1 MPDIAKLGGVIWTA
15 RKTGGVLPRNA
26 VAETAARNVSYQVQ
40 AAAVEASKLT
50 RAGWKVAATS
60 AMAQEL
66 LGMDGPS
73 IGPVFAEHIFKPG
86 STLIARPEHGAAIEC
101 EIAFEMTEDL
111 GDDPITSMDDLL
123 ASTARALIAVELVG
137 CRFEGGFK
145 GSGISVCISDFSF
158 NAALVRGPEITGWRD
173 MDLSAVTAKI
183 TQNGVAGNAGTG
195 AAVLGNPILALQW
208 AAIEAQSIG
217 MPFRKG
223 DIITTGTM
231 TGVTPVKPGDTV
243 VCDFGACGQI
253 PISFEAA

>member
-86 STLIARPEHGAAIEC
+86 STLIARPEHGAAI
-101 EIAFEMTEDL
+101 
-111 GDDPITSMDDLL
+111 
-123 ASTARALIAVELVG
+123 
-137 CRFEGGFK
+137 
-145 GSGISVCISDFSF
+145 
-158 NAALVRGPEITGWRD
+158 
-173 MDLSAVTAKI
+173 
-183 TQNGVAGNAGTG
+183 
-195 AAVLGNPILALQW
+195 
-208 AAIEAQSIG
+208 
-217 MPFRKG
+217 
-223 DIITTGTM
+223 
-231 TGVTPVKPGDTV
+231 
-243 VCDFGACGQI
+243 
-253 PISFEAA
+253 